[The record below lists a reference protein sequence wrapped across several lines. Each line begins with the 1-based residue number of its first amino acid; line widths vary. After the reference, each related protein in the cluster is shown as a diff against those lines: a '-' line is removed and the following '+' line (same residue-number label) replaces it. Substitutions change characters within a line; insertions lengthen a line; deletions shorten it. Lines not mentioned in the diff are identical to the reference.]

1 MSRRVWSGHPPG
13 GFAFRAVLQDRL
25 LEQSRLVVPRAP
37 ATIDEELDPVAPGV
51 GCSAAQCAEKSRIE
65 VRYPRDLV
73 GEDRRAVGDGTVSLA
88 KRSMVLT
95 AKSTVIGTRD
105 ADGRSARRG

>member
-1 MSRRVWSGHPPG
+1 M
-13 GFAFRAVLQDRL
+13 
-25 LEQSRLVVPRAP
+25 EQSRLVLPRAP

-73 GEDRRAVGDGTVSLA
+73 GEDRRAVGDGTVGLA
-88 KRSMVLT
+88 ERTTVLAAKTTVFT
-95 AKSTVIGTRD
+95 AKDV
-105 ADGRSARRG
+105 DG